1 MGVKKNKNLRR
12 QRIIVS
18 LIIMLIV
25 LIIIFGAI
33 FAYLYS
39 QNYITYGP
47 INRLDNAEQV
57 ESSVIKD
64 ADIIILN
71 NVLLGGVNKNTWI
84 SANKMYEKVMAERNV
99 EINMY
104 SAEGNLGKFE
114 TASFKNSGDFIYT
127 TTTKVPTP
135 EEYIA
140 VGNASTTP
148 RYMMLDESQPT
159 ENDIKNVKRVLGK
172 YNLLNGTVNIVE
184 CYRTSFTNGELGRI
198 YSVTSDG
205 ANIFGVYSAVV
216 FSKGKESCL
225 IKYSYV
231 KDTELSSAW
240 PVYDI
245 KHVIDINGDGRCEL
259 ILQETTASEINY
271 LVEEYV
277 DNGTFNEVLKVTID
291 I

>member
-1 MGVKKNKNLRR
+1 MGVRKNKNLRR
-12 QRIIVS
+12 QRTIII
-18 LIIMLIV
+18 LMITLIV
-25 LIIIFGAI
+25 LIVSLGAI

-47 INRLDNAEQV
+47 TNLLDKSEQV
-57 ESSVIKD
+57 ESSVIND
-64 ADIIILN
+64 ADVIILN
-71 NVLLGGVNKNTWI
+71 NVLLGGVNKGSWV
-84 SANKMYEKVMAERNV
+84 SAGRMYEDIMTKRNI

-104 SAEGNLGKFE
+104 SKEGNLGKFE
-114 TASFKNSGDFIYT
+114 TASFKNTGEFYYT

-140 VGNASTTP
+140 VGNSNTSSIYMTLHEVQTT
-148 RYMMLDESQPT
+148 E
-159 ENDIKNVKRVLGK
+159 EDIKNVKSALGK
-172 YNLLNGTVNIVE
+172 YKFLNGTVNIVE
-184 CYRTSFTNGELGRI
+184 AYQTSFANGELGKI

-216 FSKGKESCL
+216 FSYGKKNYL

-231 KDTELSSAW
+231 KDTELSKAW

-245 KHVIDINGDGRCEL
+245 KHVVDINGDGRCEL

-277 DNGTFNEVLKVTID
+277 DKGTFNEVLKVTID